1 MFEYLQKTI
10 IIIEIECQNG
20 EESRGMVI
28 TLNIVK
34 C

>member
-20 EESRGMVI
+20 EESRGDGYN
-28 TLNIVK
+28 TK
-34 C
+34 YC